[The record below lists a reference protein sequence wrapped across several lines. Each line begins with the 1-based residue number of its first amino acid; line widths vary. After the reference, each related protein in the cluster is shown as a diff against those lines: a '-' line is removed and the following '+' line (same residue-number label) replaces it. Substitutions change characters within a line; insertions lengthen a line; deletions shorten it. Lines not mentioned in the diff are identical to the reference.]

1 MKLTMFDRRKH
12 IESLNKLK
20 KRNAP
25 SYVIDAYNEGYVKV
39 VNTYYSLK
47 LQKLKENKGRYTL
60 KEAKAYTDYAKLVEY
75 EEAPF
80 IREAVK
86 KSDIDFLKAFFQMTN
101 MDIMSGEK
109 LPPNAGSLLKQGIIK
124 DLGLKDLYKKL
135 R

>member
-1 MKLTMFDRRKH
+1 M
-12 IESLNKLK
+12 
-20 KRNAP
+20 
-25 SYVIDAYNEGYVKV
+25 
-39 VNTYYSLK
+39 
-47 LQKLKENKGRYTL
+47 
-60 KEAKAYTDYAKLVEY
+60 EY